1 MGLARVNNIGF
12 FLNHK
17 PCKHFFYLITAL
29 HALHVLGG
37 VVAWFYVTLKTFKQD
52 ASILKPESI
61 GLLGT
66 YWHYMLLVWV
76 MLFGLLLTT

>member
-1 MGLARVNNIGF
+1 MA
-12 FLNHK
+12 
-17 PCKHFFYLITAL
+17 
-29 HALHVLGG
+29 
-37 VVAWFYVTLKTFKQD
+37 AWFYVTLKTFKQD
-52 ASILKPESI
+52 ASILQPESI